1 MKYGYARVST
11 VHQDLKSQINLL
23 RQQGC
28 TQENIY
34 EDKFT
39 GTKKD
44 RPAFNRLLEELD
56 EGDQLYVAKVDRLAR
71 SITDLSNIVQGLQ
84 EKKVSIS
91 FIKDNIEFMTGSE
104 QNSMQTLL
112 FNVLGSFAQFERD
125 LIIERTSEVKEI
137 ARNNSDY
144 KEVRPTKFSK
154 KQKEH
159 ALSLLKSHTYNEVEE
174 LTGISKSTLIRATRT
189 FRHGEVSE
197 KVK

>member
-56 EGDQLYVAKVDRLAR
+56 EGDQLYVTKIDRLAR

-125 LIIERTSEVKEI
+125 LIIERTSEGKEI
-137 ARNNSDY
+137 ARNNPDY
-144 KEVRPTKFSK
+144 KEGRPTKFSK